1 MNREKFRWIQQKRSV
16 LKTLMKQEHPDIT
29 QAGIG
34 DDYSRL
40 VLSGK
45 QNGGIGDDD
54 SRLALSGKQ
63 YDGNEMLGITEGLC
77 LENALGYVTSD
88 VIKQYNK
95 LRAGGYE
102 PFALTD
108 TIMMSENDERKMKT
122 ILRELAEL
130 AKQLHVDIVY
140 GHTEIS
146 DAFVNPAVVVTMFGK
161 KYREKDSAEDGRRK
175 IRPDMDI
182 VMCGQTGILGTLL
195 WVHEKKEQLLT
206 RYSEEYLRTA
216 EAFDKLL
223 LVKNQ
228 GILAEECG
236 AVYAH
241 HISTGGVY
249 AALWEMAEAG
259 GVGLEVLHDAIP
271 IMQETIE
278 ICEFTGDNP
287 YRIDGCGAVLFVSED
302 GAALSDRLYE
312 AGFEAAVIGKTTA
325 GNDRV
330 ILHDDER
337 SFLTP

>member
-40 VLSGK
+40 VLLGR
-45 QNGGIGDDD
+45 QNG
-54 SRLALSGKQ
+54 
-63 YDGNEMLGITEGLC
+63 GNEMLGITEGLC

-108 TIMMSENDERKMKT
+108 TIMMPENDERKMKT

-146 DAFVNPAVVVTMFGK
+146 DTFAKPAVTVTMFGK
-161 KYREKDSAEDGRRK
+161 KYRENNLAEDDRKKRCQEKDLAEDGRRK
-175 IRPDMDI
+175 IRPEMDI

-195 WVHEKKEQLLT
+195 QVREKKEQLLT

-228 GILAEECG
+228 GILAEKCG

-249 AALWEMAEAG
+249 AALWELAEAG
-259 GVGLEVLHDAIP
+259 SVGLEVLHDAIP

-287 YRIDGCGAVLFVSED
+287 YRIDGCGAILFVTED
-302 GAALSDRLYE
+302 GAALSDRLYQ

-330 ILHDDER
+330 VLHDDER

>member
-1 MNREKFRWIQQKRSV
+1 MNREKFRFIQQKRSV

-45 QNGGIGDDD
+45 QN
-54 SRLALSGKQ
+54 
-63 YDGNEMLGITEGLC
+63 DGNEMLGITEGFC

-108 TIMMSENDERKMKT
+108 TIMMPENDERKMKT

-146 DAFVNPAVVVTMFGK
+146 DAFAKSAVTVTMFGK
-161 KYREKDSAEDGRRK
+161 KYRENDSAEDGRRK

-195 WVHEKKEQLLT
+195 RVREKKEQLLT

-228 GILAEECG
+228 GILAEEYG

-249 AALWEMAEAG
+249 AALWELAEAG

-287 YRIDGCGAVLFVSED
+287 YRIDGCGSILFVTED
-302 GAALSDRLYE
+302 GTALSDRLYE

-330 ILHDDER
+330 VLHDDER

>member
-108 TIMMSENDERKMKT
+108 TIMMPENDERKMKT

-228 GILAEECG
+228 GILAEEIG
-236 AVYAH
+236 RAH
-241 HISTGGVY
+241 V
-249 AALWEMAEAG
+249 
-259 GVGLEVLHDAIP
+259 
-271 IMQETIE
+271 
-278 ICEFTGDNP
+278 
-287 YRIDGCGAVLFVSED
+287 
-302 GAALSDRLYE
+302 
-312 AGFEAAVIGKTTA
+312 
-325 GNDRV
+325 
-330 ILHDDER
+330 
-337 SFLTP
+337 

>member
-1 MNREKFRWIQQKRSV
+1 MNREKFRFIQQKRSV

-40 VLSGK
+40 VLSGM
-45 QNGGIGDDD
+45 QN
-54 SRLALSGKQ
+54 
-63 YDGNEMLGITEGLC
+63 DGNNEMEMLGITEGLC

-108 TIMMSENDERKMKT
+108 TIMMPENDERKMKT

-146 DAFVNPAVVVTMFGK
+146 DAFVNPAVTVTMFGK
-161 KYREKDSAEDGRRK
+161 KYRENDLAEDDRKKRCREKDSAEDGRRK

-195 WVHEKKEQLLT
+195 RVREKKEQLLT

-228 GILAEECG
+228 GILAEKYG

-249 AALWEMAEAG
+249 AALWELAETG

-287 YRIDGCGAVLFVSED
+287 YRIDGCGAILFVTED
-302 GAALSDRLYE
+302 GAALSDRLYQ

-330 ILHDDER
+330 VLHDDER

>member
-1 MNREKFRWIQQKRSV
+1 MNREKFRFIQQKRSV

-54 SRLALSGKQ
+54 SRFALPERQNGGIGDDDSRLVLSGKQ
-63 YDGNEMLGITEGLC
+63 NGGNEMLGVTEGLC

-108 TIMMSENDERKMKT
+108 TIMMPENDERKMKT

-146 DAFVNPAVVVTMFGK
+146 DAFAKPAVTVTMFGK
-161 KYREKDSAEDGRRK
+161 KYRENDSAEDDRK
-175 IRPDMDI
+175 KR
-182 VMCGQTGILGTLL
+182 CR
-195 WVHEKKEQLLT
+195 EKD
-206 RYSEEYLRTA
+206 SA
-216 EAFDKLL
+216 
-223 LVKNQ
+223 
-228 GILAEECG
+228 
-236 AVYAH
+236 
-241 HISTGGVY
+241 
-249 AALWEMAEAG
+249 
-259 GVGLEVLHDAIP
+259 
-271 IMQETIE
+271 
-278 ICEFTGDNP
+278 
-287 YRIDGCGAVLFVSED
+287 
-302 GAALSDRLYE
+302 
-312 AGFEAAVIGKTTA
+312 
-325 GNDRV
+325 
-330 ILHDDER
+330 
-337 SFLTP
+337 